1 MEILEKYLPPVEDR
15 ILFIQNRI
23 NENKKQMLGGQL
35 EILMAE
41 ANGEKR
47 NIKVTEDQMEQI
59 IKNIDIYQEELDR
72 LGE

>member
-1 MEILEKYLPPVEDR
+1 MKLDDKYLPPVEDR

-23 NENKKQMLGGQL
+23 NENKKQLLGGQL

-47 NIKVTEDQMEQI
+47 TITTTEDMMEQI
-59 IKNIDIYQEELDR
+59 IKNIDIYEEELDR
-72 LGE
+72 LSE

>member
-1 MEILEKYLPPVEDR
+1 MKLDDKYLPPVEDR

-23 NENKKQMLGGQL
+23 NENKKQLLGGQL

-59 IKNIDIYQEELDR
+59 VKNIDIYEEELDR
-72 LGE
+72 LSE